1 MSSMA
6 ARLSRRIQL
15 THEESWFMESITA
28 QSVEVARGCLI
39 QRAGQPVTHAFAL
52 LTGWAMTYSDFADGT
67 RQIRR
72 LHFPGDLLAMPSM
85 AMRHHVENVEAL
97 TDVVF
102 ARFERDRLAELFL
115 DYPRLAAI
123 MFIFAQEERIT
134 YGDRLCSLVRSSC
147 KARIAFLLLDILAR
161 LRAVDPSITNSF
173 ELHLTRAQMG
183 EVTGMTPVHAS
194 RMWNE
199 LIGQGLVSFDN
210 GFVTIEEESRLV
222 ELSGFSSRSPGL
234 DFSWILDAED
244 RSARGAASLNIARR
258 LAG

>member
-1 MSSMA
+1 
-6 ARLSRRIQL
+6 LGYNGRIQL
-15 THEESWFMESITA
+15 THEETRFMESLTA

-102 ARFERDRLAELFL
+102 APFERDRLAELFL

-134 YGDRLCSLVRSSC
+134 YGDRLCSLVRYSC

-161 LRAVDPSITNSF
+161 LRAVDPSIANSF

-194 RMWNE
+194 RMWNS
-199 LIGQGLVSFDN
+199 LIGERLISFDN
-210 GFVTIEEESRLV
+210 GFVTIEDESRLV

-234 DFSWILDAED
+234 DFSWILDAQD
-244 RSARGAASLNIARR
+244 RSARGGASMNGASR
-258 LAG
+258 LTG